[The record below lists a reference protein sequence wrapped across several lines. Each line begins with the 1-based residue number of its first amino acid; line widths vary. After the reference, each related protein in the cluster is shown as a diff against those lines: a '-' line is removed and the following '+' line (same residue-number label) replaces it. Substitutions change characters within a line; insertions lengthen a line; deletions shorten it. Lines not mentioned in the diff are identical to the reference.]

1 MLRIATRKSAL
12 ALWQARRVQELL
24 GDCELVPMQTEGD
37 RILDRS
43 LAEAGGKGLFVKEL
57 ERALADG
64 RADLAVHSAKDVPFA
79 LPAEFVLSAFMTRED
94 PRDALI
100 AHGARGFAD
109 LPRGARVGTSSL
121 RRAMQLRAARPDLE
135 IVAVRGNVQTRL
147 AKATSGELDAV
158 VLALAGLKRLGLD
171 GQVTEVL
178 PIEVSLPAAG
188 QGAMAIETLRGS
200 RGHEAAKALNDL
212 ESSTCVRAERA
223 VLARL
228 AGGCTVPVAA
238 FAVLESGGG
247 VWLRAALGG
256 PTGDTVRM
264 LKAAA
269 RGTDPE
275 QVGLAVAESLLQQGG
290 AELLEAART
299 HVPGLPPPKKA

>member
-79 LPAEFVLSAFMTRED
+79 IPEEFVLSAFLTRED

-100 AHGARGFAD
+100 ARSARGFAD

-135 IVAVRGNVQTRL
+135 IVAIRGNVQTRL
-147 AKATSGELDAV
+147 SKATSGELDAV

-171 GQVTEVL
+171 GQITEVL
-178 PIEVSLPAAG
+178 PIELSLPAAG

-200 RGHEAAKALNDL
+200 RGHEAVQKLNDPD
-212 ESSTCVRAERA
+212 SSSCVRAERA
-223 VLARL
+223 VLERL

-238 FAVLESGGG
+238 FAVLEPGGI
-247 VWLRAALGG
+247 WLRSALGG
-256 PTGDTVRM
+256 PIGEDVQM
-264 LKAAA
+264 LRAEA

-275 QVGLAVAESLLQQGG
+275 KLGRAVAGSLLAQGG
-290 AELLEAART
+290 GALLEAARL
-299 HVPGLPPPKKA
+299 HVSGLPPPKKA